1 MTTTDE
7 KQLQVVVAGNEK
19 QLQLVVAGNEKKQNK
34 KSEVVAANEK
44 KQIKKSEVDFPV
56 VLKRGVQGR
65 VKWYSPEDAYGFIH
79 RYDVDED
86 IFVHGSSIVRF
97 NIRNKNQHPVLSIQQ
112 EVEFDVIKVRKGLE
126 ARCVSGPGGRLVG
139 RFFNIPRRSVSGAK
153 SQKHAVNGGLRS
165 IRQRSDGEASEKEK
179 GRVDSNKKA
188 AVEKNTD
195 DTTADL
201 ANMRLS
207 EDKNDSGTV
216 ADTEEAK
223 PTE

>member
-1 MTTTDE
+1 MTTSDE
-7 KQLQVVVAGNEK
+7 KQLQV
-19 QLQLVVAGNEKKQNK
+19 
-34 KSEVVAANEK
+34 VVAANEK

-153 SQKHAVNGGLRS
+153 NQKHAVNGGLRS
-165 IRQRSDGEASEKEK
+165 IRRRSDGEAIRRRRRDAWTPTK
-179 GRVDSNKKA
+179 RQ
-188 AVEKNTD
+188 
-195 DTTADL
+195 
-201 ANMRLS
+201 RLRRTL
-207 EDKNDSGTV
+207 KTQRQTWPICALVRTKMTV
-216 ADTEEAK
+216 APWRTRR
-223 PTE
+223 